1 MKYSLCAIG
10 CLFRFWKIRKKMGLL
25 ITFFADSAA
34 KLQKLRNHSSTAATP
49 ATIGRKG
56 GRHLTDASTTAF
68 AASAPRCARAGWPEC
83 ALTCSRAAR
92 ENLVQTLATLWRR

>member
-1 MKYSLCAIG
+1 
-10 CLFRFWKIRKKMGLL
+10 MGLL

-68 AASAPRCARAGWPEC
+68 AASAPQCARAGWPEC